1 MLLFPVV
8 ILSVAGETDREFMK
22 ALFIRHRIT
31 MFRVARTLTKSDPDA
46 EDVVS
51 EACVLLIGKISRLRQ
66 LDCNVLEGYVISTV
80 KNAAYLLHRRKKG
93 AQGGSKRG
101 GAPIPCGREH
111 RAGQAHATEM
121 HHSGAD
127 GGRWAAI
134 RGRSVG
140 FAHEV
145 FRKVL
150 GFGDCEGAGHSECV
164 GALQTDE
171 SAAENLY
178 VVGR

>member
-51 EACVLLIGKISRLRQ
+51 EVCVLLIGKISRLRQ

-93 AQGGSKRG
+93 R
-101 GAPIPCGREH
+101 
-111 RAGQAHATEM
+111 
-121 HHSGAD
+121 
-127 GGRWAAI
+127 
-134 RGRSVG
+134 
-140 FAHEV
+140 
-145 FRKVL
+145 
-150 GFGDCEGAGHSECV
+150 
-164 GALQTDE
+164 
-171 SAAENLY
+171 
-178 VVGR
+178 

>member
-66 LDCNVLEGYVISTV
+66 LDCNVFGGIRHFYSEKCRVPASS
-80 KNAAYLLHRRKKG
+80 KEKG
-93 AQGGSKRG
+93 AQGGGKRG

-127 GGRWAAI
+127 GGHRAAI

-171 SAAENLY
+171 SAAENLC
-178 VVGR
+178 VAGR

>member
-31 MFRVARTLTKSDPDA
+31 MLRVARTLTKSDPDA

-80 KNAAYLLHRRKKG
+80 KNAAYLLHRRKRG
-93 AQGGSKRG
+93 ARRRQARRRSNSLRTRTPRRT
-101 GAPIPCGREH
+101 GACYRNAPF
-111 RAGQAHATEM
+111 
-121 HHSGAD
+121 
-127 GGRWAAI
+127 
-134 RGRSVG
+134 RS
-140 FAHEV
+140 
-145 FRKVL
+145 
-150 GFGDCEGAGHSECV
+150 
-164 GALQTDE
+164 
-171 SAAENLY
+171 
-178 VVGR
+178 